1 MNFDQA
7 QRATMQRCLPCPSQ
21 PMWIPSRI
29 GPQRQVIEPCISIGC
44 QKSPTLNCART
55 SGSLA
60 TWHRPGGGRWDTHG
74 FLDALAG
81 KGYVGEACVIEHVP
95 GAPRL
100 VFDNRKPL
108 SKKAYFRCVI
118 AAAKLLAAGVTSFK
132 SNRSTAFYACVLRH
146 SKLPPRGKTTK
157 QMQELVKGT
166 NSEDQPV
173 VQEALNEC
181 VPSAAPCRT

>member
-1 MNFDQA
+1 MRAPLAVSPLGTA
-7 QRATMQRCLPCPSQ
+7 QEADVGT
-21 PMWIPSRI
+21 
-29 GPQRQVIEPCISIGC
+29 
-44 QKSPTLNCART
+44 PTVFWMHL
-55 SGSLA
+55 
-60 TWHRPGGGRWDTHG
+60 
-74 FLDALAG
+74 
-81 KGYVGEACVIEHVP
+81 HVP

-132 SNRSTAFYACVLRH
+132 SNRSTAFCACVLRH